1 MWTGEYI
8 FRSDV
13 KPVFIYSHSLSAH
26 DILGLIVRANE
37 TRMAPVTTDRLN
49 TEFPD

>member
-1 MWTGEYI
+1 VWTGEYI

-26 DILGLIVRANE
+26 ILGLIVRANE